1 MKVEIFEKHFTF
13 GIFLD
18 VKVDSNIKVFVG
30 FKATHR
36 LHSSSSLGYFGWR
49 FRRGVFAISY
59 ELNAIL
65 EHVKTRDFKTG
76 NHVDEQCAM
85 SVDQT
90 MMLRKNKLDIR
101 RFKGTVW
108 LFSIV
113 ELKTVDEFDERELL
127 CPIAPECRW
136 DPLV

>member
-1 MKVEIFEKHFTF
+1 
-13 GIFLD
+13 
-18 VKVDSNIKVFVG
+18 
-30 FKATHR
+30 
-36 LHSSSSLGYFGWR
+36 
-49 FRRGVFAISY
+49 
-59 ELNAIL
+59 
-65 EHVKTRDFKTG
+65 
-76 NHVDEQCAM
+76 M

>member
-1 MKVEIFEKHFTF
+1 M
-13 GIFLD
+13 
-18 VKVDSNIKVFVG
+18 
-30 FKATHR
+30 
-36 LHSSSSLGYFGWR
+36 
-49 FRRGVFAISY
+49 FAISY